1 MRPGVEVL
9 SRAQPLPRSA
19 PTDTGTA
26 FMVGTP
32 STFAAGVQLV
42 RSITEYETNYG
53 ARTGGQAAYDC
64 ADTYFREGGN
74 RLYVSP
80 IGGTTI
86 TDVASALDQL
96 PSDLGPGQVF
106 SSEVTDET
114 DNEALLDHA
123 AATNRVALLHA
134 DESDAT
140 LMQAAAAALAVSEN
154 ARYGALFMPDAV
166 VPGVTPGTTRT
177 VPYAAVE
184 AGIIAR
190 NDVSLN
196 PNVAAAGV
204 NGQAVFAIDLAERY
218 TDQEYADL
226 NEAGVDMARII
237 FDGVRTYGYRSLV
250 EEGSPAGVW
259 LDFGWARLNMDI
271 VAHAEAVGEGYVF
284 SQIDGRGH
292 TISSFGGDLR
302 AMLVPM
308 YEAGALYGATADQA
322 FDVNVGSAVNTADTI
337 ANGELHAVIQVRMS
351 PFAEWVVIEIV
362 KVATTQA
369 IAA

>member
-26 FMVGTP
+26 FMVGNT
-32 STFAAGVQLV
+32 SAYAKGIQLV
-42 RSITEYETNYG
+42 RSITEYESQYG
-53 ARTGGQAAYDC
+53 ARTGGSLAYDC
-64 ADTYFREGGN
+64 ADVYFREGGA
-74 RLYVSP
+74 RLIVSP
-80 IGGTTI
+80 IGGTVAEA
-86 TDVASALDQL
+86 TDALDL
-96 PSDLGPGQVF
+96 LTKDYGPGQVF
-106 SSEVTDET
+106 AAVTADET
-114 DNEALLDHA
+114 INEALLDHA
-123 AATNRVALLHA
+123 AACNRVALLSVDDA
-134 DESDAT
+134 DAT
-140 LMQAAAAALAVSEN
+140 TLEAAAAALAVSEN
-154 ARYGALFMPDAV
+154 ARYGALFQPSAI

-204 NGQAVFAIDLAERY
+204 NGQAAFAIDLAQRY

-226 NEAGVDMARII
+226 NTNGVDMARII
-237 FDGVRTYGYRSLV
+237 YDGVRTYGYRSV
-250 EEGSPAGVW
+250 VDETGPDGVW

-271 VAHAEAVGEGYVF
+271 VSGAEAIGENYVF

-308 YEAGALYGATADQA
+308 YEAGALFGNTADEA
-322 FDVNVGSAVNTADTI
+322 FDVNVGGAVNTPETI
-337 ANGELHAVIQVRMS
+337 AAGELHAVIQVRMS
-351 PFAEWVVIEIV
+351 PFAELVVIEIV